1 MVLLHALHAIR
12 VDLNVIH
19 VNYQLR
25 GEASEKDA
33 ELVRAACERLN
44 VPCEIRVINLQKKL
58 ANGGNLQD
66 EARKVRY
73 SWFDDILQNHPDS
86 RIALAHHRNDQIET
100 FTMNLARKSGVLG
113 LSSMK
118 YEHNGIIRPLID
130 FSKEEILTYAKN
142 HQIEWRE
149 DESNS
154 INKYSRN
161 RFRNEFIPF
170 LNREIDTFSASVLRL
185 IDAFQEK
192 QSELEQAVESFV
204 RTIRETGALPISQF
218 KALRQLEQIELL
230 RELGISAS
238 YLPRFSE
245 LSKRGKRLEFNQA
258 EFASVVRDENQLTFL
273 KKEYISYELIIQEV
287 DSLPSN
293 FNKWQVYFDASK
305 IKGKLQVRKWKI
317 GDRISPIGMKGSQLV
332 SDIIKD
338 AKITADKKRRVAV
351 VHDDDEILWCVGFK
365 VARTAIADSNS
376 AEILCCTVI
385 DAARV
390 QSEDQ

>member
-44 VPCEIRVINLQKKL
+44 VPCEIRVTNLQKKL

-73 SWFDDILQNHPDS
+73 SWFDDILMKHPDS

-130 FSKEEILTYAKN
+130 FSKEEILIYAKN

-204 RTIRETGALPISQF
+204 RTIRETGALPIFKF

-376 AEILCCTVI
+376 AEILCCTII
-385 DAARV
+385 DAALV